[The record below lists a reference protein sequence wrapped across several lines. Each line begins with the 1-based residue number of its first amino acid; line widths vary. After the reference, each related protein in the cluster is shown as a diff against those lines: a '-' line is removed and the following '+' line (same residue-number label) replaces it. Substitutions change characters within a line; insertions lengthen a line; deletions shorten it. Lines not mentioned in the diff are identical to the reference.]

1 MKKRFLT
8 LMIAGVLATQA
19 GWADQSTHVGS
30 QVLEKGQIIDML
42 QPKMKT
48 RGIRINQPAQAAA
61 TGEQVTQ
68 DQAQQVA
75 AVEQQAPA
83 APPPSISMEINF
95 AYNSAELTDHS
106 LQQLAPLGQALQ
118 SPELAGLAF
127 MLEGHTDATGTED
140 YNMVLSQRRAQAVGQ
155 FLYEYYGVDPNN
167 LNLIGRGETALL
179 DQTNPTSG
187 VNRRVTITTLT
198 N

>member
-1 MKKRFLT
+1 MKKRLLT
-8 LMIAGVLATQA
+8 LMMAGVLSTQA
-19 GWADQSTHVGS
+19 VWADQSTHVGT

-48 RGIRINQPAQAAA
+48 RGIRINQPAQTAA
-61 TGEQVTQ
+61 TGDQVSQ
-68 DQAQQVA
+68 DQGQQVA
-75 AVEQQAPA
+75 AAEQQ

-95 AYNSAELTDHS
+95 AYDSAELT
-106 LQQLAPLGQALQ
+106 QQSIEQLNPLGQALQ

-127 MLEGHTDATGTED
+127 MLEGHTDSTGPED
-140 YNMVLSQRRAQAVGQ
+140 YNMLLSQRRAQAVGQ
-155 FLYEYYGVDPNN
+155 FLYEYYGVNPSD

-179 DQTNPTSG
+179 DQSNPTSG